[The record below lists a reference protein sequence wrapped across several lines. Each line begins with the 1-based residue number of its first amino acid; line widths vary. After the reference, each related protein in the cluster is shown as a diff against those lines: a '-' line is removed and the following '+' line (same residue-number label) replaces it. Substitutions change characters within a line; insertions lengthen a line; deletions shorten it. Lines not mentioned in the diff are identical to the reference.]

1 MAALSRVAHS
11 LLYTVE
17 YPKILDA
24 QGNAPFIIN
33 PEERS
38 TYSISLENR
47 DPLHTNEISFQ
58 FLAVSR

>member
-11 LLYTVE
+11 LLYTIE
-17 YPKILDA
+17 YPKVTDA

-33 PEERS
+33 REERI
-38 TYSISLENR
+38 TYNLSLENR
-47 DPLHTNEISFQ
+47 DPLHTNEIVLQ